1 MLNKFIIPAALVA
14 TVVIAGIF
22 AFMPVEKAST
32 VHGSLTTTIDSEVN
46 AQNRYL
52 FFEKNYT
59 VYEIRSMPSLTMMV
73 IDASETVTV
82 YTVVTATRNSAQT
95 TGGLLECGAYSGS
108 VNLTT
113 TNATHGSATTA
124 AAGTTVRNATNTIS
138 NGGDIMFGP
147 DSASSTI
154 GGVCTLMIE
163 IDTNNG

>member
-1 MLNKFIIPAALVA
+1 MLNKFIIPAALFA

-32 VHGSLTTTIDSEVN
+32 VHGALTTSISG
-46 AQNRYL
+46 QNRYL
-52 FFEKNYT
+52 FFDKNYT
-59 VYEIRSMPSLTMMV
+59 MFEIKSMPSLTMMV
-73 IDASETVTV
+73 IDATETVTV

-138 NGGDIMFGP
+138 NGADIMFGP
-147 DSASSTI
+147 DGNSSTI